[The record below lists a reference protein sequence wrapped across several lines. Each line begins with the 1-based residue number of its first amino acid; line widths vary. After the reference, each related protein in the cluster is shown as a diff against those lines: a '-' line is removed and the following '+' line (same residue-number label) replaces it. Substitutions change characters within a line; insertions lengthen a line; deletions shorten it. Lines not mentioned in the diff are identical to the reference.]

1 MLLTW
6 LDLHLH
12 LDWKHPAGRRGRA
25 PMCCRLGAQ
34 IRLTSPSSSRGSV
47 TWLPGCTPASG
58 LSFDQ
63 KFEGSN
69 WACLLLCFSK
79 VGSPWH
85 RVCTQRRPV
94 GDGQWVSRASL
105 LAASSGLGDAAL
117 LTRGAGGRSRP
128 ACRQGLAELTAV
140 GTGARSAGHAAW
152 GGCAEGS
159 RASPAGFPRPPAS
172 SHWWFDPASSGSSP
186 PPTPAEAPCRRLSNR
201 VSPGPQ
207 LGRRPPPQAR
217 DTGRAALPPSAP
229 APCSV
234 RPARPWTPGPQGPSS
249 APVPAP
255 WTLRPDTGRGR
266 RPEKRRLRPSVARHL
281 NACRRLSKVWGAA
294 ASIFTLSGAG
304 GWRCAY

>member
-1 MLLTW
+1 MLRGAAVLRAATEEPC
-6 LDLHLH
+6 LEEE
-12 LDWKHPAGRRGRA
+12 RRGQ
-25 PMCCRLGAQ
+25 PCM
-34 IRLTSPSSSRGSV
+34 
-47 TWLPGCTPASG
+47 PAS
-58 LSFDQ
+58 
-63 KFEGSN
+63 
-69 WACLLLCFSK
+69 C
-79 VGSPWH
+79 
-85 RVCTQRRPV
+85 
-94 GDGQWVSRASL
+94 
-105 LAASSGLGDAAL
+105 
-117 LTRGAGGRSRP
+117 
-128 ACRQGLAELTAV
+128 
-140 GTGARSAGHAAW
+140 
-152 GGCAEGS
+152 